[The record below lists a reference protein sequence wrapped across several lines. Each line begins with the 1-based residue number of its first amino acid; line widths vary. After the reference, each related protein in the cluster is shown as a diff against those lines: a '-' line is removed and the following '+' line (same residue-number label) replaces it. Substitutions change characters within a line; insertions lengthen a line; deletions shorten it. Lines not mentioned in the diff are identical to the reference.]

1 MLSLIPIA
9 ENVVKLNAVCMN
21 CFKDAAFT
29 MRLGSET
36 KVVNDAWHRMN
47 LKKAR
52 MMKLN
57 TTTGKSIL
65 KSAKVWLRNAEDIV
79 LKSS

>member
-1 MLSLIPIA
+1 MLSLIPLA

-36 KVVNDAWHRMN
+36 KVHNNPQLVSYFLKNITVVWVNCSVRV
-47 LKKAR
+47 
-52 MMKLN
+52 
-57 TTTGKSIL
+57 
-65 KSAKVWLRNAEDIV
+65 KVRVPCLGSFSFSVIR
-79 LKSS
+79 

>member
-1 MLSLIPIA
+1 MLSLIPLA

-36 KVVNDAWHRMN
+36 KVVQ
-47 LKKAR
+47 
-52 MMKLN
+52 
-57 TTTGKSIL
+57 
-65 KSAKVWLRNAEDIV
+65 
-79 LKSS
+79 SSLEAFIFIG